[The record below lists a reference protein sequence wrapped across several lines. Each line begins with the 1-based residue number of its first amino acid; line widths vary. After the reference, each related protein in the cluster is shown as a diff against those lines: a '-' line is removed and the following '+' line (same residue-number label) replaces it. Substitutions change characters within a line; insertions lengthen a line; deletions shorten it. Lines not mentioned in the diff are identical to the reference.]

1 MKRKPRNKYIYIG
14 YKEKFKGISLENG
27 DVHVILESGEKV
39 KPDDVFS
46 QISYER
52 KKGKE
57 KVLNLIPEGA
67 AINAPLYLA
76 KQFNV
81 IFAIDTNTKLID
93 DEKISI
99 STCVEAY
106 FKKINDDTIQLLFRN
121 MGNII
126 FKTPIENIEEKIAWV
141 LFIKKLM
148 VNKRFISDKIAIIT
162 DHDLGNHGNYNKRK
176 APILD
181 NFYLPKNIT
190 FIYASTDSGNENIIN
205 KLLSICDKDAKNII
219 KILEDKKEVIIE
231 GKKITLHN
239 IPIINIEQ

>member
-14 YKEKFKGISLENG
+14 DKEKFKGISLENG

-76 KQFNV
+76 NV

-190 FIYASTDSGNENIIN
+190 FIYASTDSGSENIIN

-219 KILEDKKEVIIE
+219 KILEDKKEVIIK

-239 IPIINIEQ
+239 IPIINVEQ